1 MKRNA
6 KMLSRA
12 ALSVAAVA
20 LLALG
25 STGSAHAE
33 KYPSKTIQLI
43 VPWSAGGGSD
53 TAMRLVAEA
62 AGKRMGVS
70 VIVVNKPGA
79 GGALGTRA
87 MATAKPD
94 GYTIGMVG
102 SGVISRQYL
111 NPAAN
116 VISDLQPV
124 VFFGS
129 EPSALS
135 ARADTGFKTVAD
147 FVRAAKAKPGAIKN
161 GNDTPG
167 GVSYIAIAIIEKT
180 TGVKVTRVPYKGFA
194 PTVAAMLAGEV
205 QTSTVNIPD
214 VIEHHKSG
222 KLRILGVAG
231 QTRHFLA
238 PGVPTFKE
246 QGVDVVFGIWRMLVA
261 PKGMPA
267 DRLKFLESKLLETL
281 NSKDFQARARKAG
294 FNVTPMGTS
303 DAQARMIADD
313 KALYPVL
320 LGAGLVK
327 TRKK

>member
-1 MKRNA
+1 MKRNRTIIG
-6 KMLSRA
+6 RA
-12 ALSVAAVA
+12 ALSMAAVA

-25 STGSAHAE
+25 PVGSAQAE
-33 KYPSKTIQLI
+33 KFPSKPIQLI

-53 TAMRLVAEA
+53 TAMRLVADA
-62 AGKRMGVS
+62 ASKRMGVP
-70 VIVVNKPGA
+70 VVVVNKPGA

-102 SGVISRQYL
+102 SGVIARQYL

-116 VISDLQPV
+116 VISDLQPI

-135 ARADTGFKTVAD
+135 ARADTGFKNVAD
-147 FVRAAKAKPGAIKN
+147 FIRAAKAHPGAIKN

-180 TGVKVTRVPYKGFA
+180 AGIKVTRVPYKGFA

-205 QTSTVNIPD
+205 QTCTVNIPD
-214 VIEHHKSG
+214 VIEHHKAG
-222 KLRILGVAG
+222 KLRILGVMG
-231 QTRHFLA
+231 EKRHFLA
-238 PGVPTFKE
+238 PDVPTFKE
-246 QGVDVVFGIWRMLVA
+246 QGINIVFGIWRMLVG
-261 PKGMPA
+261 PKGIPA
-267 DRLKFLESKLLETL
+267 ARRKFLEAKLLETL

-294 FNVTPMGTS
+294 FNVTPMGS
-303 DAQARMIADD
+303 AAAQARLIADD

-320 LGAGLVK
+320 LEAGLVK